1 MPTVQELL
9 ASVDA
14 ARDEIVR
21 LHQDLVR
28 IPTLNYGSRPDT
40 GNETPA
46 CELLADKLKAE
57 GIGSDIYES
66 APTRGNLLARLS
78 GPSGGKRLLLMSHSD
93 VVPVEDESLWE
104 HGPFSGTIDKDR
116 VYGRGAD
123 DDKGDVT
130 AHGMAMILLKRA
142 GVQLGGELIYM
153 VNADEE
159 SGGRWG
165 AGWMADNHPE
175 KLACD
180 YCINEGSGAPIHS
193 PNGLLYPIC
202 TGEKGRLEAKITKMG
217 RSGHASRPWATPN
230 PVPTLAQVIDKIA
243 AYEPEID
250 ASHPFF
256 HEVLQAFG
264 IDRAPN
270 AENIDRLADELA
282 EMGHESLS
290 WTFKAASRM
299 TITPTML
306 DAGVKSNSIPDRAS
320 LICDVRTLPGQD
332 DAYLR
337 QELEHLCEGHGVEID
352 IDYTSIPNASP
363 DGTPFIELCR
373 QSLALAIGNEDFKFV
388 PAVTVGFTDSRFIR
402 PLGAQVYGF
411 NPHHPTAD
419 PKRSGVHGNNEYLEI
434 DSLLLRTKNAVAL
447 ACLTLGI
454 K

>member
-9 ASVDA
+9 ASVDG

-57 GIGSDIYES
+57 GIASEIYES
-66 APTRGNLLARLS
+66 APTRGNLLARLK
-78 GPSGGKRLLLMSHSD
+78 GPAGGKRLLLMSHSD

-104 HGPFSGTIDKDR
+104 HPPFSGTIDRDR

-123 DDKGDVT
+123 DDKGDVA

-193 PNGLLYPIC
+193 PSGLLYPIC

-256 HEVLQAFG
+256 REVLEAFG
-264 IDRAPN
+264 IDRQPN
-270 AENIDRLADELA
+270 SENIDRLADELA
-282 EMGHESLS
+282 AMGHESLA

-320 LICDVRTLPGQD
+320 LVCDVRTLPGQD
-332 DAYLR
+332 DTYLR

-411 NPHHPTAD
+411 NPHHPKAD

-447 ACLTLGI
+447 ACLTLGME
-454 K
+454 

>member
-66 APTRGNLLARLS
+66 APTRGNLLARLP
-78 GPSGGKRLLLMSHSD
+78 GPAGGKRLLLMSHSD

-104 HGPFSGTIDKDR
+104 HGPFSGTIDKGR

-193 PNGLLYPIC
+193 PSGLLYPIC

-256 HEVLQAFG
+256 RAVLEAFG

-282 EMGHESLS
+282 AMGHESLA

-320 LICDVRTLPGQD
+320 LVCDVRTLPGQD
-332 DAYLR
+332 DTYLR

-411 NPHHPTAD
+411 NPHHPKAD

-447 ACLTLGI
+447 ACLTLGMQ
-454 K
+454 